1 MVGEEHTG
9 DDVKFRVLLSKRPQR
24 LLRDSLRSSVH
35 GNRVRP
41 SHGDLLGNLKPVYKS
56 MIGRQTKRGLDGKKN
71 AGGLHIGTEAAWY
84 VRDTYHS
91 R

>member
-1 MVGEEHTG
+1 MVGAEHTG

-41 SHGDLLGNLKPVYKS
+41 SHGDLLGDLKPVYKS
-56 MIGRQTKRGLDGKKN
+56 MIGRQTKRGLDEKKTP
-71 AGGLHIGTEAAWY
+71 AVYT
-84 VRDTYHS
+84 
-91 R
+91 